1 MPFATTWTD
10 LEGVMPSE
18 RNQMEKGTHHRIS
31 LYLEPKKTNKNTKLT
46 DTENRLVA
54 PRSGGGGG
62 RGSGWVKWIKKYK
75 FPITKYLHSGD
86 EMYSMV
92 TRINNT
98 VLEFPSW
105 RSG

>member
-54 PRSGGGGG
+54 PRSGGGGAG
-62 RGSGWVKWIKKYK
+62 VVGG
-75 FPITKYLHSGD
+75 
-86 EMYSMV
+86 
-92 TRINNT
+92 
-98 VLEFPSW
+98 
-105 RSG
+105 